1 MDYNYHT
8 HTKYCNHATGEMED
22 YVKQAIA
29 GGIRYMGFSEHSP
42 FRFPDG
48 FETAYHRIFIK
59 DVPTY
64 LQECHRLKELYKE
77 KIDLK
82 IGYEMEYYPL
92 YFPQMLKM
100 ALDFDAE
107 YLILGQ
113 HYLQN
118 EYPNGYPSGVPT
130 EDENT
135 LKEYVECVLAGMKTG
150 VFTYVAHP
158 DFVNYRGSNDALYE
172 AEMEKICL
180 ASKEYNI
187 PLELN
192 FGGARCNENYP
203 SDKFFKIAGRIGCP
217 ITFGMD
223 AHSADAAFD
232 KQSLEKGM
240 KMVKTHNLNYI
251 GMPKLVLLNEQK
263 ATLYQ
268 KFNLNDI
275 KN

>member
-8 HTKYCNHATGEMED
+8 HTKYCNHATGEMEA

-59 DVPTY
+59 DVPAY
-64 LQECHRLKELYKE
+64 LAECYRLKDVYQEEL
-77 KIDLK
+77 DLK

-92 YFPQMLKM
+92 YFPHMLKM

-118 EYPNGYPSGVPT
+118 EHPSGYPSGVPT
-130 EDENT
+130 ESEET

-150 VFTYVAHP
+150 VFSYVAHP
-158 DFVNYRGSNDALYE
+158 DFVNYRGENAKLYE
-172 AEMEKICL
+172 QEMEKICV
-180 ASKEYNI
+180 ASKELNI

-192 FGGARCNENYP
+192 FGGARNNENYP
-203 SDKFFKIAGRIGCP
+203 SERFFEIAGRIGSP

-223 AHSADAAFD
+223 AHSVDAAYD
-232 KQSLEKGM
+232 AKSLELGKE
-240 KMVKTHNLNYI
+240 MVKRHNLNYI
-251 GMPKLVLLNEQK
+251 GKPCLVLLQEEK
-263 ATLYQ
+263 AALIK
-268 KFNLNDI
+268 KFQLA
-275 KN
+275 

>member
-1 MDYNYHT
+1 MDYNYHA

-29 GGIRYMGFSEHSP
+29 GGIKFMGFSEHSP

-64 LQECHRLKELYKE
+64 LAECNRLKEVYKDDL
-77 KIDLK
+77 DLK

-92 YFPQMLKM
+92 YFSDMLKM
-100 ALDFDAE
+100 ALEYDAE

-118 EYPNGYPSGVPT
+118 EYPDGYPSGVPT
-130 EDENT
+130 ESEET
-135 LKEYVECVLAGMKTG
+135 LKEYVECVLDGMKTG
-150 VFTYVAHP
+150 VFSYVAHP
-158 DFVNYRGSNDALYE
+158 DFVNYRGTNDALYE
-172 AEMEKICL
+172 SEMEKICI
-180 ASKEYNI
+180 ASKELDI

-203 SDKFFKIAGRIGCP
+203 SDKFFKIAGRIGSP
-217 ITFGMD
+217 VTFGMD
-223 AHSADAAFD
+223 AHSVDAAFD
-232 KQSLEKGM
+232 AKSLELGKE
-240 KMVKTHNLNYI
+240 MVKRHNLNYI
-251 GMPKLVLLNEQK
+251 GRPKLVLLQNQK
-263 ATLYQ
+263 EELLK
-268 KFNLNDI
+268 KFLQQ
-275 KN
+275 